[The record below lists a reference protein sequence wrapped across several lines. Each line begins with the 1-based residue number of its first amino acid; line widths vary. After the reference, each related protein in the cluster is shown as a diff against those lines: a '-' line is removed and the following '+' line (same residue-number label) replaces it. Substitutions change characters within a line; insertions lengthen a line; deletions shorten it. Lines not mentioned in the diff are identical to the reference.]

1 MVCSL
6 VDQRSLPVLCK
17 SCICDWHCYEVVYVC
32 IGSDTNTRGVVHYV
46 QSQSDLEW
54 LLHHSPHPPY
64 IALME
69 PAPFTRLATLS
80 THLYL
85 SFFCPSK

>member
-1 MVCSL
+1 MKWCM
-6 VDQRSLPVLCK
+6 
-17 SCICDWHCYEVVYVC
+17 YVC

-80 THLYL
+80 THLSLSL
-85 SFFCPSK
+85 SFSCPSK